1 MGSVIVATLLCSASA
16 LTTPLPARLQS
27 SKSSSLPSL
36 ITSKPPLFAAAATHR
51 APPPTLVSPPV
62 LALRGGL
69 AFAAPATIDG
79 AFNMIF
85 GVLSLMVATLVV
97 STREKRDTTAPAVP
111 KAVRG
116 LQWRFLLVF
125 WLFKMAD
132 WLQGPYF
139 YEVYASKIING
150 VAVSSAGVARLFLTG
165 FGSTA
170 LFGAVVGG
178 LVDGLGRKKGSLA
191 FALMY
196 SLSALSTKC
205 GTLGWLFAGR
215 VAGGIGTSLLF
226 SAPEAW
232 LVSEHQKVREESGRE
247 STAHTAHAHLGAH
260 SHTAV
265 LCFSLSLSWQN
276 KFEDKYLGQTFG
288 LAYLGDSIV
297 AILAGQLA
305 GLVAAGSGPT
315 APFELSVLFLIAG
328 AVLVT
333 FAWKENFG
341 GSGGAVAAA
350 ADDGVEAVKE
360 EPPSEGGGAIVKEAA
375 KVRVQQ
381 QASSSKAS
389 SQGKRRPLTTS
400 PLPFPYRRCSTTRR
414 SYWLVRC
421 RCACF
426 ACYAASLVDCCTHL
440 LTP

>member
-1 MGSVIVATLLCSASA
+1 MYFSPKTVTKISIHEMISGRRRMGSVIVATLLCSASA

-247 STAHTAHAHLGAH
+247 STAHTAHAHLLAR
-260 SHTAV
+260 T
-265 LCFSLSLSWQN
+265 LTPPFFLSLSLSLLAEQIRGQVPRA
-276 KFEDKYLGQTFG
+276 DLRLGLPRRQHRRHPRRPACG
-288 LAYLGDSIV
+288 PRRRRLGPYSALRAVCALPDRWR
-297 AILAGQLA
+297 
-305 GLVAAGSGPT
+305 
-315 APFELSVLFLIAG
+315 G
-328 AVLVT
+328 ARH
-333 FAWKENFG
+333 
-341 GSGGAVAAA
+341 
-350 ADDGVEAVKE
+350 
-360 EPPSEGGGAIVKEAA
+360 
-375 KVRVQQ
+375 VRVE
-381 QASSSKAS
+381 
-389 SQGKRRPLTTS
+389 GELRR
-400 PLPFPYRRCSTTRR
+400 
-414 SYWLVRC
+414 
-421 RCACF
+421 
-426 ACYAASLVDCCTHL
+426 
-440 LTP
+440 

>member
-1 MGSVIVATLLCSASA
+1 M
-16 LTTPLPARLQS
+16 
-27 SKSSSLPSL
+27 
-36 ITSKPPLFAAAATHR
+36 
-51 APPPTLVSPPV
+51 
-62 LALRGGL
+62 
-69 AFAAPATIDG
+69 
-79 AFNMIF
+79 
-85 GVLSLMVATLVV
+85 
-97 STREKRDTTAPAVP
+97 P

-232 LVSEHQKVREESGRE
+232 LVSEHQKVRRARE
-247 STAHTAHAHLGAH
+247 RAHAHTAHAP
-260 SHTAV
+260 SHRRS
-265 LCFSLSLSWQN
+265 LFLSLSLSWQN

-350 ADDGVEAVKE
+350 SDDAVEAVKE

-389 SQGKRRPLTTS
+389 IQGKAAPSLTTS